1 MYIRVDILLYNTKS
15 EVVNMSIQIRNIDGR
30 ELTLQSWSE
39 AGKGLI
45 FTASSGMSAKSIIAK
60 ISKLGWEVVSVDTQ
74 SVSRAK
80 ASEFDFIT
88 KLETTLA
95 HVDKSM
101 IKTLEDERDTFARN
115 TKNSNDF
122 SKLLE
127 MNAHI
132 ESLKNPSVSLETMLE
147 YITTKYNE
155 KHSNK

>member
-1 MYIRVDILLYNTKS
+1 
-15 EVVNMSIQIRNIDGR
+15 MSIQVRNIDGR
-30 ELTLQSWSE
+30 ELTLSSWSE

-45 FTASSGMSAKSIIAK
+45 FTASSGMSAKSIISK

-80 ASEFDFIT
+80 ASEFDVVA
-88 KLETTLA
+88 KLETMLA
-95 HVDKSM
+95 YVDKSI

-115 TKNSNDF
+115 TKNSTDF

-155 KHSNK
+155 KHSTK